1 MILKK
6 RTLFKLEVFDDF
18 KVDSFFALPHL
29 GTMKGEPLSAK
40 AISESCEYLIELFR
54 ISLQPGTR
62 RELLDMLDSKFNR
75 GEK

>member
-1 MILKK
+1 MAK

-29 GTMKGEPLSAK
+29 GSLKGEPLNAK
-40 AISESCEYLIELFR
+40 AISGSCEFLIMLFG
-54 ISLQPGTR
+54 ISLVPEAR
-62 RELLDMLDSKFNR
+62 KEYLDKLDSTFRK